1 MDEDRFL
8 KAAIAV
14 VVLFVV
20 GVVLKLARPVLIPFI
35 LAVFLSYIIDP
46 ALTFLTRCRCPRRE
60 AVLIVMALMF
70 VFFYLLGAL
79 VYSSGKSLAAE
90 LPRYQERLNDL
101 SVFLAKGVGPF
112 KVDLSAALEKLEIE
126 KIGAFIL
133 SAIGPF
139 FSVLGK
145 LLLVFLFLIFIVS
158 GRGRAAAKIQKALGD
173 GRSGRIKAVI
183 EAINAQTR
191 KYLLIKTAM
200 SLANG
205 LIVWIVLAI
214 FGVEFAPLFGFLA
227 FVLNFIP
234 DIGSLVA
241 TALRVGFAFF
251 QFGTFWT
258 PFWILVIT
266 VGLDTILGYFLEPKI
281 MGKGLGLS
289 PLLVFFSLL
298 FWGWLWGI
306 PGMILSVPLTAV
318 IKIVCQ
324 NVPALRPVA
333 VLMGP

>member
-8 KAAIAV
+8 KAAIAI

-46 ALTFLTRCRCPRRE
+46 VLTFLTKCRCPRPE
-60 AVLIVMALMF
+60 AVLLVLALMF
-70 VFFYLLGAL
+70 VFLYLAGAL

-90 LPRYQERLNDL
+90 LPRFQDRIGEIAR
-101 SVFLAKGVGPF
+101 FMEKGVGPF
-112 KVDLSAALEKLEIE
+112 KLNLSSALEKLDIG
-126 KIGAFIL
+126 KIGAIIL

-139 FSVLGK
+139 FQLIGK
-145 LLLVFLFLIFIVS
+145 LLLVFLFLVFIVS
-158 GRGRAAAKIQKALGD
+158 GRGRGVAKVQKALGD
-173 GRSGRIKAVI
+173 GRARQVRTAF
-183 EAINAQTR
+183 EAINGQVR
-191 KYLLIKTAM
+191 KYLIIKTVM

-205 LIVWIVLAI
+205 LEVWLVLTI
-214 FGVEFAPLFGFLA
+214 FGVDFAAFFGFLA
-227 FVLNFIP
+227 FALNFIP
-234 DIGSLVA
+234 SIGSL
-241 TALRVGFAFF
+241 TAMVLRVGFAFF

-258 PFWILVIT
+258 PFWVLVIT
-266 VGLDTILGYFLEPKI
+266 AGLDGILGNFLEPRI

-324 NVPALRPVA
+324 NIRALRPVA
-333 VLMGP
+333 VLMGS

>member
-1 MDEDRFL
+1 LDEDRFL

-14 VVLFVV
+14 VVLFIV

-46 ALTFLTRCRCPRRE
+46 ALTFLTRHRCPRPG
-60 AVLIVMALMF
+60 AVLIVLALMF
-70 VFFYLLGAL
+70 VFLYLSGAL

-90 LPRYQERLNDL
+90 LPRFQDRIGEITR
-101 SVFLAKGVGPF
+101 FLEKGIGSF
-112 KVDLSAALEKLEIE
+112 KVDLSSPLGKLDIG
-126 KIGAFIL
+126 KIGAVIL

-139 FSVLGK
+139 FRLLGN
-145 LLLVFLFLIFIVS
+145 LLLVFLFLVFIVS
-158 GRGRAAAKIQKALGD
+158 GRGRAGAKILKALGG
-173 GRSGRIKAVI
+173 GRAGRVQQVL
-183 EAINAQTR
+183 EAINGQVR

-200 SLANG
+200 SVANG
-205 LIVWIVLAI
+205 LIVWIVLAL

-234 DIGSLVA
+234 SIGSLIA

-251 QFGTFWT
+251 QFGTFWA
-258 PFWILVIT
+258 PFWILVVT
-266 VGLDTILGYFLEPKI
+266 VGLDTILGSFIEPRV

-324 NVPALRPVA
+324 NIPALRPVA
-333 VLMGP
+333 VLMGS